1 LKDKWSPA
9 LTIKSA
15 LLSLQ
20 ALLSCPEPKDPQDA
34 VVAKLYLDDFAEFE
48 RTAKYWTAT
57 YAPPPVSASA
67 SGSAPSALV
76 SAHDDAIRRVCDMG
90 FDASSARTAL
100 EQHGWDEAAAVN
112 SLLGT

>member
-1 LKDKWSPA
+1 

-67 SGSAPSALV
+67 STSSAPSALM

-90 FDASSARTAL
+90 FDATSARAAL
-100 EQHGWDEAAAVN
+100 EQHKWDEAAAVN